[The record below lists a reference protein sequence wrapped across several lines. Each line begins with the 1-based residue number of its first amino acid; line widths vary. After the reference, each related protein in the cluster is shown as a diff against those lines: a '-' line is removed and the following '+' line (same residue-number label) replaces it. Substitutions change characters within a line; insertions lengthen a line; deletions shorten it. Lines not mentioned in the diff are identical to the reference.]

1 MEAQKRKEVNRMI
14 LMKQMYSYTLMEVL
28 RMVNPQLD
36 KSASGIPWNDDTDA
50 MLDGLVADRVG

>member
-1 MEAQKRKEVNRMI
+1 
-14 LMKQMYSYTLMEVL
+14 MYSYTLMEVL

-36 KSASGIPWNDDTDA
+36 KSASGIPWNYDTDA